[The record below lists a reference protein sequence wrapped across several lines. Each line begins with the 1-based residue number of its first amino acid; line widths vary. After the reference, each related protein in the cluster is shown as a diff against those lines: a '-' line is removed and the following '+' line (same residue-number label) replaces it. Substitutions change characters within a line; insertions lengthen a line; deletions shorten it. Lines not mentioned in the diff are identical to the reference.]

1 MKKNLV
7 TILLIAMAFMNL
19 TLSVVLVI
27 AVVPAATKTNRAVSK
42 VIQILDLELESAE
55 PTPELEVEDIE
66 IYTFVD
72 KITVNLAQT
81 TGDNNSH
88 YALVSVSLSMNKK
101 SPDYEKKKELVSSRE
116 TIIKEI
122 ISEAFGKYTRET
134 VLDNKSAI
142 KDAILADLSG
152 EFNSDFIVGVSFGD
166 ILVQ

>member
-1 MKKNLV
+1 MKKNLA

-27 AVVPAATKTNRAVSK
+27 AVLPAASKTNRAVSK

-55 PTPELEVEDIE
+55 PTPVLEVEDIE
-66 IYTFVD
+66 IYTFAD
-72 KITVNLAQT
+72 KITVNLAQSS
-81 TGDNNSH
+81 GDNTSH
-88 YALVSVSLSMNKK
+88 YALINVSLSMNKK
-101 SPDYEKKKELVSSRE
+101 SPDFEKKQELISSRE

-134 VLDNKSAI
+134 VLDNKNAI
-142 KDAILADLSG
+142 KDAILASLAE
-152 EFNSDFIVGVSFGD
+152 EFESDFIIGVSFGD